1 MSYLGTKRNKQELS
15 GYLGH
20 TAPEVNEDR
29 GRGRCGS
36 HPTPTPCPLPPP
48 YTIRCSSDS
57 RLCLVQIASWEK
69 YSRPGQPPFPT
80 HTPTSRILPPP
91 THTHT
96 ENSSQPPP
104 HRACAPGGWCR
115 VNVLTCTYS
124 RSVSG
129 KRVDL
134 PAARRFRLLPL
145 SKCHVWR
152 TRCITDVNQSTWRV
166 RGGIA
171 TILDTRDLCWEDGL
185 GLGTPFWRQRR

>member
-1 MSYLGTKRNKQELS
+1 MS

-20 TAPEVNEDR
+20 TAPEVNEDL

-36 HPTPTPCPLPPP
+36 HPTPRPCPLPPRD
-48 YTIRCSSDS
+48 TIRCSSDS

-69 YSRPGQPPFPT
+69 YSRPGQPPFPIPSLLPLP
-80 HTPTSRILPPP
+80 HTQSTPP
-91 THTHT
+91 
-96 ENSSQPPP
+96 NP
-104 HRACAPGGWCR
+104 HPAEQAHQRRSCR

-145 SKCHVWR
+145 YKCHVWR